1 MRHTAKRRHPLR
13 ATPLLAASLC
23 LLAACGGGGTTSV
36 TAPIVSTTNIT
47 GSVGNASGAP
57 VVDATVSLGAT
68 SGTSTTTRT
77 DLNGNYA
84 LPVNPS
90 TINIGTVVVVTVA
103 KEGYKSCTGTVDQS
117 TATVSGC
124 TILPLAALDELHPAP
139 ADAALTRLG
148 DGEVSGGTTNSKLQ
162 ITTPLGLV
170 KTISLGWLQNS
181 VNLADYQTLTIHVSM
196 RGLQTSGCADK
207 VSVLQGASSQTA
219 SAVKVFSAADNNLAN
234 SDPDGA
240 LSPYALPVPTSLLNA
255 AGGNV
260 YVKLE
265 AGLCT
270 EGTPADPSDD
280 YEFVGL
286 YGKFS

>member
-1 MRHTAKRRHPLR
+1 MHHHIVQRRHALR
-13 ATPLLAASLC
+13 AAPLLAASLC
-23 LLAACGGGGTTSV
+23 LLTACGGGGTTSATGPV
-36 TAPIVSTTNIT
+36 VGTTNIS

-57 VVDATVSLGAT
+57 VVDATVSLGTT
-68 SGTSTTTRT
+68 SGKT
-77 DLNGNYA
+77 DLNGNYT
-84 LPVNPS
+84 LPVGSS
-90 TINIGTVVVVTVA
+90 TNTGTVVVVTVA
-103 KEGYKSCTGTVDQS
+103 KEGYKSCTGTVDP
-117 TATVSGC
+117 ATLVVAGC

-139 ADAALTRLG
+139 ADASLVRLG

-162 ITTPLGLV
+162 ITTPLGLA
-170 KTISLGWLQNS
+170 KTISLGWLQNG
-181 VNLADYQTLTIHVSM
+181 VNLADYQTLTIHMSM

-207 VSVLQGASSQTA
+207 VKVLQGASPQVAT
-219 SAVKVFSAADNNLAN
+219 AVKTFSAADNNLAN
-234 SDPDGA
+234 SDLDGA
-240 LSPYALPVPTSLLNA
+240 LSAYALAVPTSLLNA

-260 YVKLE
+260 YVTLE